1 MKRVLNPNENKRLA
15 ALQKLKI
22 ADSNPDEVL
31 DLVTRLTQQIFDI
44 PICIITLV
52 DQHRQ
57 WFKSKTN
64 TALRYTAR
72 DIAFCDYTIRSSSV
86 MVVNDATLDPRFN
99 ENPLVTAEEGMRFYA
114 GAPLITRDGFAIGSL
129 CLADKYP
136 RDFSAQEIEMLSD
149 LAAIVIDII
158 ESRSSMS
165 FTDIVTRLPNR
176 QRLMEDIA
184 HLTKA
189 PGSTAYILI
198 LIDTLDT
205 LYAYDIGRAIGIPKV
220 ENILKDIGSFLRSE
234 LNENDKVYSLM
245 LGRFA
250 LIKCLDEQEEI
261 FTQLEN
267 AATKIQQSIT
277 SDIPINVRLH
287 AGYTVFS
294 STSAC
299 AENIMRQGMS
309 SLHEAISNNRLI
321 MPYQQESDVIQVRA
335 FNLLNDLMATVASCE
350 DFHLVY
356 QPKIRLADKKF
367 QGVEALIRWQHP
379 TLGVI
384 SPSEFIP
391 LAEKTPLITPLTN
404 WVITQAVMQIA
415 EWQKR
420 GAQIQVSINLTAN
433 NLVEQD
439 LVHRIHTALILHQ
452 VSPSM
457 LEIECLE
464 TQTLANNPHA
474 VASLDALRQMGIS
487 IALDDFGSGYSNLNY
502 LQKIPADTLKLD
514 QSLIQGISND
524 SKSKVIVKSMIE
536 MAHALS
542 YQVVAEGVEDN
553 DTLMCLE
560 ELQCD
565 SVQGFYFSRPLHHD
579 QILEWSKPY
588 T

>member
-1 MKRVLNPNENKRLA
+1 MKRVLNPNEKKRLA

-22 ADSNPDEVL
+22 ADGNPDEVL
-31 DLVTRLTQQIFDI
+31 DLITRLTQQIFDI

-64 TALRYTAR
+64 TALKYTAR

-114 GAPLITRDGFAIGSL
+114 GAPLITRDGFAVGSL
-129 CLADKYP
+129 CLADKNP
-136 RDFSAQEIEMLSD
+136 RDFSVQEIDMLSD

-165 FTDIVTRLPNR
+165 FVDIVTRLPNR

-184 HLTKA
+184 QLIRA
-189 PGSTAYILI
+189 PDNTAYLLI

-250 LIKCLDEQEEI
+250 LIKRLDEQEEI

-267 AATKIQQSIT
+267 AATRIQQSIT

-294 STSAC
+294 PTSDC

-309 SLHEAISNNRLI
+309 SLHEAISNNQLV
-321 MPYQQESDVIQVRA
+321 MPYHQESDVIQRRA
-335 FNLLNDLMATVASCE
+335 FNLLNDLMATVASCK
-350 DFHLVY
+350 DFHLLY

-439 LVHRIHTALILHQ
+439 LVQRIHTALILHQ

-474 VASLDALRQMGIS
+474 VASLDALRNMGIS

-553 DTLMCLE
+553 DTLRCLE

-565 SVQGFYFSRPLHHD
+565 SVQGFYFSRPLQHD

-588 T
+588 I

>member
-1 MKRVLNPNENKRLA
+1 MKRVLNPNEKKRLA

-22 ADSNPDEVL
+22 ADGNPDEVL
-31 DLVTRLTQQIFDI
+31 DLITRLTQQIFDI

-72 DIAFCDYTIRSSSV
+72 DIAFCDHTIRSSSV

-99 ENPLVTAEEGMRFYA
+99 DNPLVTAEEGMRFYA
-114 GAPLITRDGFAIGSL
+114 GAPLITRDGFAVGSL
-129 CLADKYP
+129 CLADKNP
-136 RDFSAQEIEMLSD
+136 RDFSVQEIEMLSD

-165 FTDIVTRLPNR
+165 FVDIVTRLPNR

-184 HLTKA
+184 QLIKA
-189 PGSTAYILI
+189 PDNTAYLLI

-220 ENILKDIGSFLRSE
+220 ENILKDVGSFLRSE

-250 LIKCLDEQEEI
+250 LIKRLDEQEEI

-267 AATKIQQSIT
+267 AATRIQQSIT

-294 STSAC
+294 PTSDC

-309 SLHEAISNNRLI
+309 SLHEAISNNQLV
-321 MPYQQESDVIQVRA
+321 MPYHQESDVIQRRA
-335 FNLLNDLMATVASCE
+335 FNLLNDLMATVASCK

-439 LVHRIHTALILHQ
+439 LVQRIHTALILHQ

-474 VASLDALRQMGIS
+474 VASLDALRNMGIS

-553 DTLMCLE
+553 DTLLCLE

-565 SVQGFYFSRPLHHD
+565 SVQGFYFSRPLQHD

-588 T
+588 I

>member
-1 MKRVLNPNENKRLA
+1 MKRVLNPNEKKRLA
-15 ALQKLKI
+15 ALHKLKI

-31 DLVTRLTQQIFDI
+31 DLITRLTQQIFDI

-64 TALRYTAR
+64 TALCHTAR

-99 ENPLVTAEEGMRFYA
+99 NNPLVTAEEGMRFYA
-114 GAPLITRDGFAIGSL
+114 GAPLITREGFAIGSL
-129 CLADKYP
+129 CLADKNP
-136 RDFSAQEIEMLSD
+136 RDFSVQETEMLAD

-165 FTDIVTRLPNR
+165 FVDIVTRLPNR

-184 HLTKA
+184 QLIKA
-189 PGSTAYILI
+189 PDDTAYLLI

-250 LIKCLDEQEEI
+250 LIKRLDEQEEI

-267 AATKIQQSIT
+267 AATRIQKSIT

-294 STSAC
+294 PTSDC

-309 SLHEAISNNRLI
+309 SLHEAISNNQLV
-321 MPYQQESDVIQVRA
+321 MPYHQESDVIQRRA
-335 FNLLNDLMATVASCE
+335 FSLLNDLMATVASCK
-350 DFHLVY
+350 DFHLLY

-384 SPSEFIP
+384 SPAEFIP

-439 LVHRIHTALILHQ
+439 LVQRIHTALILHQ

-474 VASLDALRQMGIS
+474 VASLDALRSLGIS

-553 DTLMCLE
+553 DTLLCLE

-565 SVQGFYFSRPLHHD
+565 SVQGFYFSRPLQHD

-588 T
+588 I

>member
-1 MKRVLNPNENKRLA
+1 MKRVLNPNEKKRLA

-31 DLVTRLTQQIFDI
+31 DLITRLTQQIFDI

-57 WFKSKTN
+57 WIKSKTN
-64 TALRYTAR
+64 TALCYTAR

-99 ENPLVTAEEGMRFYA
+99 DNPLVTAEEGMRFYA
-114 GAPLITRDGFAIGSL
+114 GAPLITREGFAIGSL
-129 CLADKYP
+129 CLADKNP
-136 RDFSAQEIEMLSD
+136 RDFSVQETEMLSD

-165 FTDIVTRLPNR
+165 FVDIVTRLPNR

-184 HLTKA
+184 QLIKA
-189 PGSTAYILI
+189 TDDTAYLLI

-250 LIKCLDEQEEI
+250 LIKRLDEQEEI

-267 AATKIQQSIT
+267 AATRIQKSIT

-294 STSAC
+294 PTSDC

-309 SLHEAISNNRLI
+309 SLHEAISNNQLV
-321 MPYQQESDVIQVRA
+321 MPYHQESDVIQRRA
-335 FNLLNDLMATVASCE
+335 FSLLNDLMATVASCK
-350 DFHLVY
+350 DFHLLY

-384 SPSEFIP
+384 SPAEFIP

-415 EWQKR
+415 DWQKR

-439 LVHRIHTALILHQ
+439 LVQRIHTALILHQ

-474 VASLDALRQMGIS
+474 VASLDALRSLGIS

-553 DTLMCLE
+553 DTLLCLE

-565 SVQGFYFSRPLHHD
+565 SVQGFYFSRPLQHD

-588 T
+588 I

>member
-31 DLVTRLTQQIFDI
+31 DLITRLTQQIFDI

-64 TALRYTAR
+64 TATQYTAR
-72 DIAFCDYTIRSSSV
+72 DIAFCDHTIRSSSV
-86 MVVNDATLDPRFN
+86 MVVNDAKKDPRFS
-99 ENPLVTAEEGMRFYA
+99 ENPLVTADEGMRFYA
-114 GAPLITRDGFAIGSL
+114 GAPLITRDGFAVGSL
-129 CLADKYP
+129 CLADKQP
-136 RDFSAQEIEMLSD
+136 RDFSVQEVEMLSD

-158 ESRSSMS
+158 ESRSSVS
-165 FTDIVTRLPNR
+165 FVDIVTRLPNR

-184 HLTKA
+184 QLIKT
-189 PGSTAYILI
+189 PDNTSYLLI

-205 LYAYDIGRAIGIPKV
+205 LYAYDIGRSIGIPKV
-220 ENILKDIGSFLRSE
+220 ENILKDVGAFLRSE

-250 LIKCLDEQEEI
+250 LIKRLDEQQEI
-261 FTQLEN
+261 FNQLEI
-267 AATKIQQSIT
+267 AAAKIQRSIT

-294 STSAC
+294 STSSC
-299 AENIMRQGMS
+299 AETTLRQGMS
-309 SLHEAISNNRLI
+309 SLHEAISNNQLV
-321 MPYQQESDVIQVRA
+321 MPYQQESDVIQLRA

-350 DFHLVY
+350 DFHLLY

-367 QGVEALIRWQHP
+367 QGVEALIRWRHP

-439 LVHRIHTALILHQ
+439 LVQRIHTALILHQ

-464 TQTLANNPHA
+464 TQTLVNNPHA

-560 ELQCD
+560 ELRCD

-588 T
+588 I

>member
-1 MKRVLNPNENKRLA
+1 MKRVLNSNEKKRLA

-22 ADSNPDEVL
+22 ADGNPDEVL
-31 DLVTRLTQQIFDI
+31 DLITRLTQQIFDI

-86 MVVNDATLDPRFN
+86 MVVNDALLDARFC

-114 GAPLITRDGFAIGSL
+114 GAPLITRDGFAVGSL
-129 CLADKYP
+129 CLADKHP
-136 RDFSAQEIEMLSD
+136 RDFSAQEIDMLSD

-158 ESRSSMS
+158 ESRSTMS
-165 FTDIVTRLPNR
+165 FVDIVTRLPNR
-176 QRLMEDIA
+176 QRLMEDIS
-184 HLTKA
+184 HLIKA
-189 PGSTAYILI
+189 PDNTPCLLI

-250 LIKCLDEQEEI
+250 LIKRLDEQEEI
-261 FTQLEN
+261 FNQLEI
-267 AATKIQQSIT
+267 AAAKIQQSIT

-294 STSAC
+294 STSPC

-309 SLHEAISNNRLI
+309 SLHEAISNNQLI
-321 MPYQQESDVIQVRA
+321 MPYQQESDVIQRRA

-379 TLGVI
+379 TLGII

-439 LVHRIHTALILHQ
+439 LVQRIHTALILHQ

-487 IALDDFGSGYSNLNY
+487 IALDDFGAGYSNLNY

-553 DTLMCLE
+553 DTLLCLE
-560 ELQCD
+560 ELHCD
-565 SVQGFYFSRPLHHD
+565 SVQGFYFSRPLQHD

-588 T
+588 I

>member
-1 MKRVLNPNENKRLA
+1 MKRVLHPNEKKRLA

-367 QGVEALIRWQHP
+367 QGVEALIHWQHP